1 MYWTKNGSIPSQETD
16 GTEGW
21 QQAPSPPTEIPE
33 GKELVW
39 LNWEW
44 IIRDPKPQDRAGFQW
59 NWQHEGK
66 MWVESPW
73 GIAEPVV
80 KPLAT
85 IESFATDQIESNNI
99 AGDVMANTINA
110 TSGVGIVSTAD
121 NTNELILQTNGTNA
135 VSIDSSQ
142 NVSFAQTLALGVSNT
157 LMELTLSAAAETV
170 TIAATAATGTV
181 NFDVSTQSILYYTS
195 NASANWTLNIR
206 GSSSTTLNSIMA
218 TGQSVTVTHLVTQG
232 GTAYYNSALTVD
244 GTSVT
249 PKWSGGTAPSAGNAN
264 SVDVYTYTLIKTGS
278 GSFTVF
284 ASQTRYA

>member
-1 MYWTKNGSIPSQETD
+1 
-16 GTEGW
+16 
-21 QQAPSPPTEIPE
+21 
-33 GKELVW
+33 
-39 LNWEW
+39 
-44 IIRDPKPQDRAGFQW
+44 
-59 NWQHEGK
+59 
-66 MWVESPW
+66 
-73 GIAEPVV
+73 
-80 KPLAT
+80 
-85 IESFATDQIESNNI
+85 
-99 AGDVMANTINA
+99 MANTINA

-121 NTNELILQTNGTNA
+121 NTNILTLQTNGTNA
-135 VSIDSSQ
+135 LTIDASQ
-142 NVSFAQTLALGVSNT
+142 IVSFANQLSLGVSGT
-157 LMELTLSAAAETV
+157 TMQLKLSAAAETV

-206 GSSSTTLNSIMA
+206 GSSSVALNSIMS

-232 GTAYYNSALTVD
+232 GTAYYNSAVTVD

-249 PKWSGGTAPSAGNAN
+249 PKWSGGTAPSAGNAS

>member
-1 MYWTKNGSIPSQETD
+1 
-16 GTEGW
+16 
-21 QQAPSPPTEIPE
+21 
-33 GKELVW
+33 
-39 LNWEW
+39 
-44 IIRDPKPQDRAGFQW
+44 
-59 NWQHEGK
+59 
-66 MWVESPW
+66 
-73 GIAEPVV
+73 
-80 KPLAT
+80 
-85 IESFATDQIESNNI
+85 
-99 AGDVMANTINA
+99 MANTINA

-232 GTAYYNSALTVD
+232 GTAYYNSAVTVD

-249 PKWSGGTAPSAGNAN
+249 PKWSGGSAPSAGNTN

>member
-1 MYWTKNGSIPSQETD
+1 
-16 GTEGW
+16 
-21 QQAPSPPTEIPE
+21 
-33 GKELVW
+33 
-39 LNWEW
+39 
-44 IIRDPKPQDRAGFQW
+44 
-59 NWQHEGK
+59 
-66 MWVESPW
+66 
-73 GIAEPVV
+73 
-80 KPLAT
+80 
-85 IESFATDQIESNNI
+85 
-99 AGDVMANTINA
+99 MANTINA
-110 TSGVGIVSTAD
+110 TSGIGIVSTAD
-121 NTNELILQTNGTNA
+121 NTNILTLQTNGTNGLT
-135 VSIDSSQ
+135 IDASQ
-142 NVSFAQTLALGVSNT
+142 NVSFANQLSLGVSGT
-157 LMELTLSAAAETV
+157 TMQLKLSAAAETV

-244 GTSVT
+244 GSSVT

>member
-1 MYWTKNGSIPSQETD
+1 
-16 GTEGW
+16 
-21 QQAPSPPTEIPE
+21 
-33 GKELVW
+33 
-39 LNWEW
+39 
-44 IIRDPKPQDRAGFQW
+44 
-59 NWQHEGK
+59 
-66 MWVESPW
+66 
-73 GIAEPVV
+73 
-80 KPLAT
+80 
-85 IESFATDQIESNNI
+85 
-99 AGDVMANTINA
+99 MANTINA
-110 TSGVGIVSTAD
+110 TSGIGIVSTAD
-121 NTNELILQTNGTNA
+121 NTNILTLQTNGTNGLT
-135 VSIDSSQ
+135 IDASQ
-142 NVSFAQTLALGVSNT
+142 NVSIANQLSLGVSGT
-157 LMELTLSAAAETV
+157 TMQLKLSAAAETV

>member
-1 MYWTKNGSIPSQETD
+1 
-16 GTEGW
+16 
-21 QQAPSPPTEIPE
+21 
-33 GKELVW
+33 
-39 LNWEW
+39 
-44 IIRDPKPQDRAGFQW
+44 
-59 NWQHEGK
+59 
-66 MWVESPW
+66 
-73 GIAEPVV
+73 
-80 KPLAT
+80 
-85 IESFATDQIESNNI
+85 
-99 AGDVMANTINA
+99 MANTINA
-110 TSGVGIVSTAD
+110 TSGVGIVYTAD

-135 VSIDSSQ
+135 LSIDSSQ

-206 GSSSTTLNSIMA
+206 GSSSVTLNSIMA

-249 PKWSGGTAPSAGNAN
+249 PKWSGGSAPSAGNTN

>member
-1 MYWTKNGSIPSQETD
+1 
-16 GTEGW
+16 
-21 QQAPSPPTEIPE
+21 
-33 GKELVW
+33 
-39 LNWEW
+39 
-44 IIRDPKPQDRAGFQW
+44 
-59 NWQHEGK
+59 
-66 MWVESPW
+66 
-73 GIAEPVV
+73 
-80 KPLAT
+80 
-85 IESFATDQIESNNI
+85 
-99 AGDVMANTINA
+99 MANTINA

-121 NTNELILQTNGTNA
+121 NTNILTLQTNGTNGLT
-135 VSIDSSQ
+135 IDASQ
-142 NVSFAQTLALGVSNT
+142 NVSFANQLSLGVSGT
-157 LMELTLSAAAETV
+157 TMQLKLSAAAETV

-206 GSSSTTLNSIMA
+206 GSSSVALNSIMS

-232 GTAYYNSALTVD
+232 GTAYYNSAVTVD

-249 PKWSGGTAPSAGNAN
+249 PKWSGGTAPSAGNAS

>member
-1 MYWTKNGSIPSQETD
+1 
-16 GTEGW
+16 
-21 QQAPSPPTEIPE
+21 
-33 GKELVW
+33 
-39 LNWEW
+39 
-44 IIRDPKPQDRAGFQW
+44 
-59 NWQHEGK
+59 
-66 MWVESPW
+66 
-73 GIAEPVV
+73 
-80 KPLAT
+80 
-85 IESFATDQIESNNI
+85 
-99 AGDVMANTINA
+99 MANTINA

-135 VSIDSSQ
+135 LSIDSSQ

-206 GSSSTTLNSIMA
+206 GSSSVALNSIMS

-244 GTSVT
+244 GSSVT

>member
-1 MYWTKNGSIPSQETD
+1 
-16 GTEGW
+16 
-21 QQAPSPPTEIPE
+21 
-33 GKELVW
+33 
-39 LNWEW
+39 
-44 IIRDPKPQDRAGFQW
+44 
-59 NWQHEGK
+59 
-66 MWVESPW
+66 
-73 GIAEPVV
+73 
-80 KPLAT
+80 
-85 IESFATDQIESNNI
+85 
-99 AGDVMANTINA
+99 MANTINA

-135 VSIDSSQ
+135 LSIDSSQ

-206 GSSSTTLNSIMA
+206 GSSSVALNSIMS

-232 GTAYYNSALTVD
+232 GTAYYNSAVTVD
-244 GTSVT
+244 GSSVT
-249 PKWSGGTAPSAGNAN
+249 PKWSGGSAPSAGNAS

>member
-1 MYWTKNGSIPSQETD
+1 
-16 GTEGW
+16 
-21 QQAPSPPTEIPE
+21 
-33 GKELVW
+33 
-39 LNWEW
+39 
-44 IIRDPKPQDRAGFQW
+44 
-59 NWQHEGK
+59 
-66 MWVESPW
+66 
-73 GIAEPVV
+73 
-80 KPLAT
+80 
-85 IESFATDQIESNNI
+85 
-99 AGDVMANTINA
+99 MANTINA

-206 GSSSTTLNSIMA
+206 GSSSVALNSIMS

-232 GTAYYNSALTVD
+232 GTAYYNSAVTVD
-244 GTSVT
+244 GSSVT

>member
-1 MYWTKNGSIPSQETD
+1 
-16 GTEGW
+16 
-21 QQAPSPPTEIPE
+21 
-33 GKELVW
+33 
-39 LNWEW
+39 
-44 IIRDPKPQDRAGFQW
+44 
-59 NWQHEGK
+59 
-66 MWVESPW
+66 
-73 GIAEPVV
+73 
-80 KPLAT
+80 
-85 IESFATDQIESNNI
+85 
-99 AGDVMANTINA
+99 MANTINA
-110 TSGVGIVSTAD
+110 TSGIGIVSTAD
-121 NTNELILQTNGTNA
+121 NTNILTLQTNGTNGLT
-135 VSIDSSQ
+135 IDASQ
-142 NVSFAQTLALGVSNT
+142 NVSFANQLSLGVSGT
-157 LMELTLSAAAETV
+157 TMQLKLSAAAETV

-206 GSSSTTLNSIMA
+206 GDGSTTLNSIMA

-244 GTSVT
+244 GSSVT

>member
-1 MYWTKNGSIPSQETD
+1 
-16 GTEGW
+16 
-21 QQAPSPPTEIPE
+21 
-33 GKELVW
+33 
-39 LNWEW
+39 
-44 IIRDPKPQDRAGFQW
+44 
-59 NWQHEGK
+59 
-66 MWVESPW
+66 
-73 GIAEPVV
+73 
-80 KPLAT
+80 
-85 IESFATDQIESNNI
+85 
-99 AGDVMANTINA
+99 MANTINA

-121 NTNELILQTNGTNA
+121 NTNILTLQTNGTNGLT
-135 VSIDSSQ
+135 IDASQ
-142 NVSFAQTLALGVSNT
+142 NVSFANQLSLGVSGT
-157 LMELTLSAAAETV
+157 TMQLKLSAAAETV

-206 GSSSTTLNSIMA
+206 GSSSVTLNSIMA

-232 GTAYYNSALTVD
+232 GTAYYNSAVTVD

-249 PKWSGGTAPSAGNAN
+249 PKWSGGTAPSAGNTN

>member
-1 MYWTKNGSIPSQETD
+1 
-16 GTEGW
+16 
-21 QQAPSPPTEIPE
+21 
-33 GKELVW
+33 
-39 LNWEW
+39 
-44 IIRDPKPQDRAGFQW
+44 
-59 NWQHEGK
+59 
-66 MWVESPW
+66 
-73 GIAEPVV
+73 
-80 KPLAT
+80 
-85 IESFATDQIESNNI
+85 
-99 AGDVMANTINA
+99 MANTINA

-135 VSIDSSQ
+135 LSIDSSQ

-170 TIAATAATGTV
+170 TISATAATGTV

-206 GSSSTTLNSIMA
+206 GSSSVALNSIMS

-232 GTAYYNSALTVD
+232 STAYYNSAVTVD

-249 PKWSGGTAPSAGNAN
+249 PKWSGGSAPSAGNTN

>member
-1 MYWTKNGSIPSQETD
+1 
-16 GTEGW
+16 
-21 QQAPSPPTEIPE
+21 
-33 GKELVW
+33 
-39 LNWEW
+39 
-44 IIRDPKPQDRAGFQW
+44 
-59 NWQHEGK
+59 
-66 MWVESPW
+66 
-73 GIAEPVV
+73 
-80 KPLAT
+80 
-85 IESFATDQIESNNI
+85 
-99 AGDVMANTINA
+99 MANTINA

-121 NTNELILQTNGTNA
+121 NTNILTLQTNGTNGLT
-135 VSIDSSQ
+135 IDASQ
-142 NVSFAQTLALGVSNT
+142 NVSFANQLSLGVSGT
-157 LMELTLSAAAETV
+157 TMQLKLSAAAETV

-206 GSSSTTLNSIMA
+206 GSSSVALNSIMS

-232 GTAYYNSALTVD
+232 STAYYNSAVTVD